1 MLFLK
6 DNLLEFIFRKG
17 VVCVYQCN
25 NLFFEVL
32 SNLFSSEMYCKV
44 IWSISLIVCS
54 NDIGTKLYQNLGD
67 FNVSS
72 VSSTMKSSPEI
83 KFISLVLLFVTI
95 FKVANDSYHPLLA
108 LASKLAPCS
117 AKNLMTPMFS
127 L

>member
-54 NDIGTKLYQNLGD
+54 NDIGTMFHQNLGD
-67 FNVSS
+67 INLSIKNSS
-72 VSSTMKSSPEI
+72 MKSSPEI
-83 KFISLVLLFVTI
+83 KFNYSIILFVSI
-95 FKVANDSYHPLLA
+95 F
-108 LASKLAPCS
+108 
-117 AKNLMTPMFS
+117 
-127 L
+127 